1 MPWEGGPSKRSPCSP
16 GLSPLLR
23 FPVDGPEA
31 EALREARV
39 PLLSADTCRRALGPG
54 LRPSTMLCAGYLAG
68 GIDSCQ
74 VRAPIDGRA
83 PVGRSLLSFGGQAV
97 TNFSELLCPR
107 G

>member
-1 MPWEGGPSKRSPCSP
+1 MRRGTLKAEPLTS
-16 GLSPLLR
+16 GLSPTHH

-31 EALREARV
+31 EVVREARV

-74 VRAPIDGRA
+74 V
-83 PVGRSLLSFGGQAV
+83 
-97 TNFSELLCPR
+97 
-107 G
+107 